1 MSEKVEKTLVDSERR
16 RRFVRS
22 EEPAGQGGRKK
33 EKEKKSER
41 EREREYERERV
52 GGEREK
58 KRG

>member
-41 EREREYERERV
+41 EKESM
-52 GGEREK
+52 REK
-58 KRG
+58 E